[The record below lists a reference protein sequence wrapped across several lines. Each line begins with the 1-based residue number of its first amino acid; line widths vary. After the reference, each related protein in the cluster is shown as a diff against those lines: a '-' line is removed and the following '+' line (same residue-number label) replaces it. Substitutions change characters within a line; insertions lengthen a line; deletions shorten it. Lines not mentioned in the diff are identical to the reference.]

1 MSRKRILI
9 VDDDAFIRRP
19 LEFLL
24 KRAGFETE
32 IAADGQA
39 ALEAIERFRPDLVC
53 MDVMMPVRDGF
64 STLEEM
70 GRMGTLSHTPVILL
84 SAKGQNKDV
93 TRGME
98 LGAADFFAKPYSP
111 TELLS
116 RIMSVLATEAGKE
129 AVKEAKGGHR

>member
-116 RIMSVLATEAGKE
+116 RIMSVLATEA
-129 AVKEAKGGHR
+129 VKEVKGGQR

>member
-1 MSRKRILI
+1 MNRKRILI

-32 IAADGQA
+32 IAADGEA
-39 ALEAIERFRPDLVC
+39 ALAAMERFRPDLVC
-53 MDVMMPVRDGF
+53 LDVMMPVRDGF

-70 GRMGTLSHTPVILL
+70 GRLGTLSRTPVILL
-84 SAKGQNKDV
+84 SAKGQDKDV
-93 TRGME
+93 ARGME
-98 LGAADFFAKPYSP
+98 LGAVDFFAKPYSP

-116 RIMSVLATEAGKE
+116 RVMSVLATEA
-129 AVKEAKGGHR
+129 VKEAHGGQS

>member
-1 MSRKRILI
+1 VSRKRILI

-39 ALEAIERFRPDLVC
+39 GLDAMERFRPDLVC

-70 GRMGTLSHTPVILL
+70 GRLGTLGRIPVILL
-84 SAKGQNKDV
+84 SAKGQDKDV
-93 TRGME
+93 ERGLE
-98 LGAADFFAKPYSP
+98 LGAVDFFAKPYSP

-116 RIMSVLATEAGKE
+116 RIMSVLATED
-129 AVKEAKGGHR
+129 VKEVKGGQQ

>member
-24 KRAGFETE
+24 RRAGFETE

-39 ALEAIERFRPDLVC
+39 ALDAMERFRPDLVC
-53 MDVMMPVRDGF
+53 MDVMMPIRDGF

-70 GRMGTLSHTPVILL
+70 GRLGTLSRTPVILL

-98 LGAADFFAKPYSP
+98 LGAVDFFAKPYSP

-116 RIMSVLATEAGKE
+116 RIMSVLATES
-129 AVKEAKGGHR
+129 VKEEVNGGQR

>member
-1 MSRKRILI
+1 MTRKRILI

-32 IAADGQA
+32 IAGDGQA
-39 ALEAIERFRPDLVC
+39 ALDAIDRFRPDLVC
-53 MDVMMPVRDGF
+53 MDVMMPVRDAF

-70 GRMGTLSHTPVILL
+70 GRRGVLSHTSVILL

-98 LGAADFFAKPYSP
+98 LGAVDFFAKPYSP

-116 RIMSVLATEAGKE
+116 RIMSVLATESVRE
-129 AVKEAKGGHR
+129 VKGGQR